1 LSTPNQAGPVA
12 IPIPMEFGP
21 HDRLSGLVHGG
32 AKVGKSTV
40 TATVPKPAVVLDA
53 EGSWRFTSGRKTY
66 WDPIT
71 QPPPVYDGTWDICV
85 VHTRSWP
92 VVEAVLAYAQTG
104 QLPFVSYVL
113 DSITVL
119 QKRLK
124 KELDDLKG
132 SDGYKFW
139 GALLDRM
146 DDTIVGFRDLT
157 LVPEL
162 PVRCVMFVAET
173 ALKDGKWRP
182 SMQGAIS
189 NSLPYTVDICG
200 YLYQHKEQ
208 DAMGMIIRDE
218 RHLWIGLHDQF
229 VSGSR
234 VIERLGQSVLVPP
247 PPPGETGTVITDWMR
262 TLFHPRPVNHLGQS
276 IPAVQPEQ

>member
-1 LSTPNQAGPVA
+1 MTTPQQPAAPVA
-12 IPIPMEFGP
+12 IEIPMEFGVN
-21 HDRLSGLVHGG
+21 DRLSGLIHGG

-53 EGSWRFTSGRKTY
+53 EGSWRFTSGRKVY
-66 WDPIT
+66 WDPIN
-71 QPPPVYDGTWDICV
+71 QQPPVYDGSWDICV
-85 VHTRSWP
+85 VHTRAWNT
-92 VVEAVLAYAQTG
+92 VETVLAYAQTG

-124 KELDDLKG
+124 KELDDLRG
-132 SDGYKFW
+132 ADGYKFW
-139 GALLDRM
+139 GALLDKM

-157 LVPEL
+157 LIHEL

-173 ALKDGKWRP
+173 ILKDGKWRP

-189 NSLPYTVDICG
+189 NSLPYTVDVCG
-200 YLYQHKEQ
+200 YLYQYKEA
-208 DAMGMIIRDE
+208 DAMGQIIRDE

-229 VSGSR
+229 ISGSR

-247 PPPGETGTVITDWMR
+247 PPPGQTGTVITDWMR
-262 TLFHPRPVNHLGQS
+262 TLFHPQPRPELQNQY
-276 IPAVQPEQ
+276 PTEQ

>member
-1 LSTPNQAGPVA
+1 MSTPTPAGPVA

-66 WDPIT
+66 WDPIN
-71 QPPPVYDGTWDICV
+71 QAPPVYDGSWDVCV
-85 VHTRSWP
+85 VHTRAWN
-92 VVEAVLAYAQTG
+92 VVETVLAYAQTG

-157 LVPEL
+157 LVPDL

-173 ALKDGKWRP
+173 VLKDGKWRP

-200 YLYQHKEQ
+200 YLYQYKEV
-208 DAMGMIIRDE
+208 DAMQQIIRDE

-262 TLFHPRPVNHLGQS
+262 TLFHPRPVP
-276 IPAVQPEQ
+276 IPGAPTGAPTEQ

>member
-1 LSTPNQAGPVA
+1 MSTPQQPAAPVA

-40 TATVPKPAVVLDA
+40 TATVPKPAIVLDA
-53 EGSWRFTSGRKTY
+53 EGSWRFTSGRKVY
-66 WDPIT
+66 WDPIN
-71 QPPPVYDGTWDICV
+71 QPPPVYDGTWEICV
-85 VHTRSWP
+85 VHTRQWAT
-92 VVEAVLAYAQTG
+92 VETVLTYAQTG

-124 KELDDLKG
+124 KQLDDLKG
-132 SDGYKFW
+132 ADGYKFW
-139 GALLDRM
+139 GALLDKM

-157 LVPEL
+157 LVHEL

-173 ALKDGKWRP
+173 IQKDGKWRP

-189 NSLPYTVDICG
+189 NSLPYTVDVCG
-200 YLYQHKEQ
+200 YLYQYKEN
-208 DAMGMIIRDE
+208 DAMGQLIRDE

-247 PPPGETGTVITDWMR
+247 PPPGETGFVITDWMR
-262 TLFHPRPVNHLGQS
+262 TLFHPRPVPQQYPNQ
-276 IPAVQPEQ
+276 

>member
-1 LSTPNQAGPVA
+1 MSTPQQPAVLPA
-12 IPIPMEFGP
+12 IAIPMEFGVN
-21 HDRLSGLVHGG
+21 DRLSGLVHGG

-40 TATVPKPAVVLDA
+40 TATVPKPAIVLDA
-53 EGSWRFTSGRKTY
+53 EGSWRFTSGRKIY
-66 WDPIT
+66 WDPVN
-71 QPPPVYDGTWDICV
+71 QPPPVYDGTWEICV
-85 VHTRSWP
+85 VHTRQWNT
-92 VVEAVLAYAQTG
+92 VETVLAYAQTG

-124 KELDDLKG
+124 KELDDLRG
-132 SDGYKFW
+132 ADGYKFW
-139 GALLDRM
+139 AALLDRM

-157 LVPEL
+157 LIHEL

-173 ALKDGKWRP
+173 ILKDGKWRP

-189 NSLPYTVDICG
+189 NSLPYTVDVCG
-200 YLYQHKEQ
+200 YLYQYKEN
-208 DAMGMIIRDE
+208 DPMGALVRDE

-262 TLFHPRPVNHLGQS
+262 TLFHPRP
-276 IPAVQPEQ
+276 IPMQHPEQ